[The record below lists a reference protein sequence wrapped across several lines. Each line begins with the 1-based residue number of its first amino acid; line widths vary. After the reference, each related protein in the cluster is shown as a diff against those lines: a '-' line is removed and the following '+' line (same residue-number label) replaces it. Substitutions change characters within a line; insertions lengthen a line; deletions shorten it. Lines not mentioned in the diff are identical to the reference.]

1 MKVLVLEVGMLG
13 TNCYIA
19 VNEADN
25 NRGVVIDPGADA
37 AFILDTIKKEN
48 LKIEAILITHGH
60 SDHIGALAEVAAALK
75 VPVMTG
81 EKDAD
86 MLVNARKN
94 LSSFIGDSLTAKNAD
109 RLLKDG
115 DKVELAGLEFEVLE
129 TPGHTQGGCCFKCGD
144 IVFCGDTIFAESIG
158 RTDFPG
164 GSYKQLLESIKTK
177 ILTLPD
183 DTKLLPGHGPAT
195 DVGWER
201 RMNPFLQ

>member
-1 MKVLVLEVGMLG
+1 MKILVLEVGMLG
-13 TNCYIA
+13 TNCYI
-19 VNEADN
+19 VFNENDK
-25 NRGVVIDPGADA
+25 RGVVIDPGADA
-37 AFILDTIKKEN
+37 SAILDTIKKEN

-60 SDHIGALAEVAAALK
+60 SDHIGALAQVAEALK

-94 LSSFIGDSLTAKNAD
+94 LSSFMGSDLTANKAD

-115 DKVELAGLEFEVLE
+115 EKLEIADLDFTVLE
-129 TPGHTQGGCCFKCGD
+129 TPGHTQGGCCFKCND
-144 IVFCGDTIFAESIG
+144 VIFCGDTIFAESIG

-177 ILTLPD
+177 ILTFPD
-183 DTKLLPGHGPAT
+183 ETKLLPGHGPAT